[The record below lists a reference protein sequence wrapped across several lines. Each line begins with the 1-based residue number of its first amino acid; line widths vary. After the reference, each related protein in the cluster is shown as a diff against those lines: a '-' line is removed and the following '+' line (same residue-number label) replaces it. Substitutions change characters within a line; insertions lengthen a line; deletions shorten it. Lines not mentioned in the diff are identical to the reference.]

1 MTLHPDMSRP
11 VATTGD
17 IVPDLLYTLT
27 IPDVAQRY
35 LDAGF
40 PKNPRTIQRYAAA
53 GKIRAQKQMTA
64 TGELY
69 LINPDSVDLHI
80 TELRQME
87 AQARLVAAGR
97 DMARPVATPFSAT
110 TTAQVQSRQ
119 ASTSPRPVAAGPDL
133 SSYVANAFEP
143 FQAATID
150 DIPRHGDSTTSGVA
164 AETTDDDAS
173 EVAAGRD
180 MPRQVES
187 GGRANPATGHDTSR
201 LVAPSPVGDDRYVKL
216 LERENEFLREQ
227 VEVKDVQIKELTERS
242 RETNALFGRLQ
253 TMLQPLLGTGRPDG
267 RGHPHDLAGS

>member
-1 MTLHPDMSRP
+1 MTLNPDMSRP

-17 IVPDLLYTLT
+17 IAPDLLYTLT

-53 GKIRAQKQMTA
+53 GKIRAHKQMTA

-80 TELRQME
+80 TELRQLE

-97 DMARPVATPFSAT
+97 DVSWPVATPFSGAT
-110 TTAQVQSRQ
+110 AAQALPRQ
-119 ASTSPRPVAAGPDL
+119 APTSPRPVAADPNM
-133 SSYVANAFEP
+133 SSYVAHAFAP
-143 FQAATID
+143 FQATTAD
-150 DIPRHGDSTTSGVA
+150 DIPRHGDSTTSDVA
-164 AETTDDDAS
+164 PGTTDDRAP
-173 EVAAGRD
+173 EAATGRD
-180 MPRQVES
+180 MPRQVELAA
-187 GGRANPATGHDTSR
+187 RANPATGHDTSR
-201 LVAPSPVGDDRYVKL
+201 LAATAPVGDDRYVKV

-253 TMLQPLLGTGRPDG
+253 TMLQPLLGTGRADG